1 MSWNHI
7 KTVPLW
13 VILSITL
20 FATPPKPPLA
30 DTEDALIIKA
40 LFNEEAG
47 KLSQSKALY
56 ELLYRV
62 TGKKEYLLQSAKDTL
77 LQKSEPDEIIK
88 DLVAW
93 VSAHPQ
99 ERDVAL
105 YRMLVA
111 LYIQQGSLVDAENV
125 ADAYLSVDTPVEDQ
139 MAVASLKLELGKPE
153 EATVLLKSAYRKE
166 EDEKILLQLS
176 SVLEKNLHR
185 TEEAI
190 VLLDAH
196 IKKHKEASVGI
207 YFKLIEL
214 YAKEKNL
221 KNVEALYKQLY
232 QKDPQKYFLQ
242 KIIEISLYR
251 HDIDGIIS
259 FLEQNPG
266 NEEILFTFYKEKKQY
281 KKAIAIAQNLY
292 KKTQSVKWLAE
303 EGMLVYEQAKQSS
316 AINPAALKTM
326 HDLLEE
332 ALRKGLKDALYL
344 NYYGYTL
351 IDHDLDI
358 DRGIALVKKA
368 LKQDP
373 ANTYY
378 LDSLAWGLYKKGRCS
393 KAYAMMK
400 KVVAKE
406 GFTEEEIK
414 MHWDLIRKCHVK

>member
-1 MSWNHI
+1 M
-7 KTVPLW
+7 KTVPIW
-13 VILSITL
+13 VILTIAL
-20 FATPPKPPLA
+20 FATPPKTPLT

-40 LFNEEAG
+40 LLNEEAG

-62 TGKKEYLLQSAKDTL
+62 TGKKEYLIQSAKDTL
-77 LQKSEPDEIIK
+77 LQKSDPGDTINH
-88 DLVAW
+88 LVAW

-99 ERDVAL
+99 ERDAAL
-105 YRMLVA
+105 YRVLVA

-125 ADAYLSVDTPVEDQ
+125 ADAYLSEDAPVEDQ

-153 EATVLLKSAYRKE
+153 EAIALLRSAYKKE
-166 EDEKILLQLS
+166 DNEKILLQLS
-176 SVLEKNLHR
+176 SILEKKLHR
-185 TEEAI
+185 TDEAI
-190 VLLDAH
+190 ALLDAH
-196 IKKHKEASVGI
+196 IKKHKEASVGV

-221 KNVEALYKQLY
+221 EKVEALYKKLY

-266 NEEILFTFYKEKKQY
+266 NEEILFSFYREKKQY
-281 KKAIAIAQNLY
+281 KKAIAVVQKLY

-303 EGMLVYEQAKQSS
+303 EGMLVYEQAKQSR
-316 AINPAALKTM
+316 AINPAALKAM

-332 ALRKGLKDALYL
+332 ALRKGLKDGLYL

-358 DRGIALVKKA
+358 DRGIVLVKKA

-373 ANTYY
+373 TNTYY
-378 LDSLAWGLYKKGRCS
+378 LDSLAWGLYKKGRCN
-393 KAYAMMK
+393 KAYAIMK
-400 KVVAKE
+400 QVVAKE
-406 GFTEEEIK
+406 GLTEEEIK
-414 MHWDLIRKCHVK
+414 MHWDLIRKCYVK

>member
-40 LFNEEAG
+40 LLNEEAG

-77 LQKSEPDEIIK
+77 LQKSEPGEIIK

-153 EATVLLKSAYRKE
+153 EAIVLLKSAYQKE
-166 EDEKILLQLS
+166 EDEKTLLQLS
-176 SVLEKNLHR
+176 SILEKNLHR
-185 TEEAI
+185 TDEAI
-190 VLLDAH
+190 ALLDAH

-221 KNVEALYKQLY
+221 ESVEALYKQLY

-281 KKAIAIAQNLY
+281 KKAITIAQNLY

-316 AINPAALKTM
+316 AVNPAALKTM
-326 HDLLEE
+326 HDLLEG

-393 KAYAMMK
+393 EAYAMMK

-406 GFTEEEIK
+406 GLTEEEIK
-414 MHWDLIRKCHVK
+414 MHWDMIRRCHVK

>member
-1 MSWNHI
+1 M
-7 KTVPLW
+7 KTVPVW
-13 VILSITL
+13 VILSIAL

-40 LFNEEAG
+40 LLNEEAG

-62 TGKKEYLLQSAKDTL
+62 TGKKEYLIQSAKDTL
-77 LQKSEPDEIIK
+77 LQKSEPGETIK

-125 ADAYLSVDTPVEDQ
+125 ADAYLSIDTPVEDQ

-153 EATVLLKSAYRKE
+153 EAIVLLKSAYQKE

-176 SVLEKNLHR
+176 SILGKNLHR
-185 TEEAI
+185 TDEAI
-190 VLLDAH
+190 ALLDAH
-196 IKKHKEASVGI
+196 IKEHKEASVGI

-221 KNVEALYKQLY
+221 ERVEALYKQLY

-242 KIIEISLYR
+242 KIIEISMYR

-259 FLEQNPG
+259 FLEKNPG

-281 KKAIAIAQNLY
+281 KKAITIAQNLY

-303 EGMLVYEQAKQSS
+303 EGMLVYEQAKQSR
-316 AINPAALKTM
+316 AINPEALKTM

-332 ALRKGLKDALYL
+332 ALRKGLKDGLYL

-358 DRGIALVKKA
+358 DRGIVLVKKA

-373 ANTYY
+373 VNTYY
-378 LDSLAWGLYKKGRCS
+378 LDSLAWGLYKKGRCN
-393 KAYAMMK
+393 KAYAIMK
-400 KVVAKE
+400 QVVAKE
-406 GFTEEEIK
+406 GLTEEEIK